1 MPSFVRSIWFRALPI
16 ALVLQCF
23 CTSLPA
29 QTRSAEQGSSVDLK
43 FKIAG
48 TVVNSITGAPLGK
61 ARITLT
67 DTANRT
73 NMLSVVTGDEGHFEF
88 YSLYRA
94 KYSLQGAKRGFI
106 SAAYE
111 QHEQFSTAIVT
122 GPGFNTENLMFRL
135 TPLAFVSGKVIDESG
150 DPVRKARVILYAE
163 NHQGGMKRIE
173 RRSADLTDDQGYYEF
188 AALAPGNYF
197 VSVSA
202 KPWYAIHSSPSARSS
217 GSSSPGVTTLDVG
230 YPTTYNN
237 GATDSQSATP
247 FLLQAGDHVQVDIH
261 LSPVPVVHLTIRVPQ
276 DQQQSGL
283 QWPQLQKRVFDTVEY
298 VENEGMQST
307 APGVFELGGVPA
319 GKYSVLLPDPQTGRL
334 QQSSQ
339 ITLDKDEQELDV
351 SHAEAMA
358 SVKLS
363 VKMPRQSPGSQQV
376 TIGLLDS
383 RTRVIATNAIDA
395 AGDATLEN
403 VPPGKYALVAFSPDK
418 RYSVVRSI
426 FSGVESSDHVI
437 TLTAGSSL
445 SGTVFLALGVVAV
458 EGFVHRGGKPSSGVM
473 VALIPKDPRSHLDM
487 FRRDQSDSDGSFT
500 LPAVIPGTYTLIAVE
515 DAWGFQWMQPDVL
528 NRYVQRGQNL
538 TIGELMTNTVHL
550 PDPVEVQPH

>member
-1 MPSFVRSIWFRALPI
+1 MPTFVRPTLLTILNFLLILVCILTPFSTPARSGSQAL
-16 ALVLQCF
+16 A
-23 CTSLPA
+23 
-29 QTRSAEQGSSVDLK
+29 AESK

-61 ARITLT
+61 ARITLM
-67 DTANRT
+67 DTANRA
-73 NMLSVVTGDEGHFEF
+73 NMLSVVTGDDGHFEF

-122 GPGFNTENLMFRL
+122 GPAFNTENLVLRL

-150 DPVRKARVILYAE
+150 EPVRKARVFLYAE
-163 NHQGGMKRIE
+163 THQGGMNRIE
-173 RRSADLTDDQGYYEF
+173 RRGTDLTDDEGYYEF
-188 AALAPGNYF
+188 SALAPGNYF

-202 KPWYAIHSSPSARSS
+202 KPWYAFHLSPSARSG
-217 GSSSPGVTTLDVG
+217 GSSSPGATPLDVG

-261 LSPVPVVHLTIRVPQ
+261 LSPVPVVHLTFRVPQ
-276 DQQQSGL
+276 DQQQNGL
-283 QWPQLQKRVFDTVEY
+283 QMPQLQKRVFDTVEDAG
-298 VENEGMQST
+298 NEGMQSI
-307 APGVFELGGVPA
+307 APGVYELSGVPA
-319 GKYSVLLPDPQTGRL
+319 GKYSVILPDPQSGRP

-339 ITLDKDEQELDV
+339 ITLDKDGQELDV

-363 VKMPRQSPGSQQV
+363 VKIPRQAPVSQQV
-376 TIGLLDS
+376 TMGLLDS
-383 RTRVIATNAIDA
+383 RMQVIAANAIDA
-395 AGDATLEN
+395 AGEVTLESI
-403 VPPGKYALVAFSPDK
+403 PPGKYALVAFSPDK
-418 RYSVVRSI
+418 RYSVVRTVI
-426 FSGVESSDHVI
+426 SGVETSDHVL

-473 VALIPKDPRSHLDM
+473 VALIPKDPQYNLDM
-487 FRRDQSDSDGSFT
+487 FRRDQSASADT
-500 LPAVIPGTYTLIAVE
+500 
-515 DAWGFQWMQPDVL
+515 
-528 NRYVQRGQNL
+528 
-538 TIGELMTNTVHL
+538 
-550 PDPVEVQPH
+550 